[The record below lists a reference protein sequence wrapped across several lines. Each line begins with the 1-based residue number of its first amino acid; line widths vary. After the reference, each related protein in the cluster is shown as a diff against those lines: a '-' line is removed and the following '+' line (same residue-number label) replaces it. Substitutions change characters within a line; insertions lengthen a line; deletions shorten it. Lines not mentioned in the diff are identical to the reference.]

1 MGVGLM
7 VGATLLGGLMQAR
20 AQRQQANAQARQAEV
35 NAQIAYQNAEK
46 LQSQAEET
54 ARNNALNQEQ
64 KRRQLQKKMGAQR
77 AAVGASGLTM
87 SGSALDLMAE
97 SQYEMERE
105 LAIDSYNNR
114 QKVDNIFQNSTDYLN
129 QGDIYNQNA
138 KDYRKAG
145 KRAAMNTML
154 QTAFTLAAGLYSPGS
169 SAAVKSK
176 DAITAGTG
184 ALSKSTTFTVGGQ
197 KLNDKALKG
206 VISAGW

>member
-20 AQRQQANAQARQAEV
+20 AQREQANAQARQAEV
-35 NAQIAYQNAEK
+35 NAQIAYQNSEK
-46 LQSQAEET
+46 MQAQAEET
-54 ARNNALNQEQ
+54 AKNNAINQEQ
-64 KRRQLQKKMGAQR
+64 KRRQLVKRLGSQQ

-97 SQYEMERE
+97 SKYEMERE
-105 LAIDSYNNR
+105 LAVDRYNDR

-129 QGDIYNQNA
+129 QGDIYKQNA

-184 ALSKSTTFTVGGQ
+184 ALSDTTFTIGGQ
-197 KLNDKALKG
+197 KLKSKALKG
-206 VISAGW
+206 AITAGW

>member
-35 NAQIAYQNAEK
+35 NAQIAYQNSEK
-46 LQSQAEET
+46 MQAQAEET
-54 ARNNALNQEQ
+54 AKNNAINQEQ
-64 KRRQLQKKMGAQR
+64 KRRQLVKRLGSQQ

-97 SQYEMERE
+97 SKYEMERE
-105 LAIDSYNNR
+105 LAVDRYNDR

-129 QGDIYNQNA
+129 QGDIYKQNA

-154 QTAFTLAAGLYSPGS
+154 QTAFTLAAGLYSPSS

-184 ALSKSTTFTVGGQ
+184 ALSDTTFTIGGQ
-197 KLNDKALKG
+197 KLKSKALKG
-206 VISAGW
+206 AITAGW

>member
-64 KRRQLQKKMGAQR
+64 KRRQLQKRMGAQR

-154 QTAFTLAAGLYSPGS
+154 QTGFTLAAGLYTPGS
-169 SAAVKSK
+169 SAAKSAAK
-176 DAITAGTG
+176 NSAFD
-184 ALSKSTTFTVGGQ
+184 LSKTNTQ
-197 KLNDKALKG
+197 WKG
-206 VISAGW
+206 AIGW